1 MTTMQLIPAGAR
13 ALQTEDL
20 NVYYRDNHAL
30 KDTNLSFARNEITAL
45 IGASGCGKSTFL
57 RCLNLMNRQ
66 IPHCRIE
73 GKIMFEGSDI
83 NTKSEDVY
91 EVRRHI
97 GMVFQRPNPFYKSIY
112 DNIAFAPRQHGIR
125 DKEELDE
132 LVESS
137 LKQAALWKEVSSKL
151 RSSALSLSGG
161 QQQRLCIARAL
172 ALKPEVLLLDE
183 PCSALDPRST
193 GYIEALLTELK
204 DTYTMVIVT
213 HNLQQAWRIADRT
226 AFFLLGEV
234 VEYNTTM
241 TLFNEPVDARTSD
254 YLSGRFG

>member
-1 MTTMQLIPAGAR
+1 MPMQPAPTDRR
-13 ALQTEDL
+13 ALQTENL

-30 KDTNLSFARNEITAL
+30 KDANLIFARNEITAL

-73 GKIMFEGSDI
+73 GRILFEGTDI
-83 NTKSEDVY
+83 NTADEDVY
-91 EVRRHI
+91 KVRRHI

-125 DKEELDE
+125 DKAELDE

-137 LKQAALWKEVSSKL
+137 LRQAALWKEVSGKL
-151 RSSALSLSGG
+151 DTTALALSGG

-193 GYIEALLTELK
+193 RYIESLLTELK
-204 DTYTMVIVT
+204 DAYTMVIVT

-234 VEYNTTM
+234 VEYNATTA
-241 TLFNEPVDARTSD
+241 LFTEPVDTRTSD